1 MSLNTV
7 SYIIEKEVNKVI
19 YSKDINKYLIRD
31 ISFLKTDQRILFV
44 YDKNISKKF
53 INQLKTQLKLTG
65 NIVFFK
71 EMKERKR
78 IKLPNLLNLFNL
90 LIKKI
95 Y

>member
-53 INQLKTQLKLTG
+53 INQLKTQLKVDWKYCFL
-65 NIVFFK
+65 
-71 EMKERKR
+71 
-78 IKLPNLLNLFNL
+78 
-90 LIKKI
+90 
-95 Y
+95 